1 MKRAKPLLRE
11 AMPELAGELE
21 SLLRKNEEAELARQ
35 VAGLRIIDR
44 CRCGDDFCATIYA
57 APKPRAAWGAGH
69 ETIALD
75 PDEGYMN
82 VDLLNGNIVEVE
94 VLFRDEI
101 RDQLL
106 KLLP

>member
-1 MKRAKPLLRE
+1 
-11 AMPELAGELE
+11 MPELAGELE
-21 SLLRKNEEAELARQ
+21 ALLLKNGEAELARQ
-35 VAGLRIIDR
+35 VAGLFIIDR
-44 CRCGDDFCATIYA
+44 CRCGDDFCATIYT
-57 APKPRAAWGAGH
+57 APKPKGAWGLGH

-75 PDEGYMN
+75 PEEGYMN

-94 VLFRDEI
+94 VLFRDQI